1 MEPQS
6 PPSNLPVVPST
17 DTIQEI
23 AFGGVAGVAVVAVP
37 ALFLYAAV
45 FPSTGPVAG
54 SIAANCMRLL
64 HQRRSK
70 KTRERLKLW
79 AGPGIIRESS
89 RAALDVSRVS
99 VKPCLALDFQA
110 IWLIYIGPADNNI
123 TAK

>member
-1 MEPQS
+1 MLRYFLNDHTLKEGSSS
-6 PPSNLPVVPST
+6 PHSSPLLTIVASDPLRSSNLPVVPST

-23 AFGGVAGVAVVAVP
+23 AFGGVAGVAVVAIP

-70 KTRERLKLW
+70 KTRER
-79 AGPGIIRESS
+79 
-89 RAALDVSRVS
+89 
-99 VKPCLALDFQA
+99 
-110 IWLIYIGPADNNI
+110 
-123 TAK
+123 